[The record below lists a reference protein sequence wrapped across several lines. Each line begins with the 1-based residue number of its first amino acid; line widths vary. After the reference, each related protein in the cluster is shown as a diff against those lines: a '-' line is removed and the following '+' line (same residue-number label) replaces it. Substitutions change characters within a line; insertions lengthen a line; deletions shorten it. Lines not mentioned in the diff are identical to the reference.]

1 MARGKTKDMT
11 VGSPMRH
18 IIEFSVP
25 LLLGFLF
32 QQLYNIFDAM
42 IVGRFVG
49 LDALAAVG
57 STGSVNF
64 LIIGFCMGVCNG
76 FSIPLAQRFGAR
88 DNDGMKKYMMNA
100 IYLSVFFAVILT
112 VVTVVFCKQILVAMD
127 TPGDILALS
136 YNYIVIIL
144 AGIPVTFL
152 YNLISG
158 IIRAMGDSK
167 TPVYFLVMSSVINIV
182 LDLVLINVFSM
193 GVVGAAV
200 ATVVSQLVSGVCCVI
215 YSYKRYELLHV
226 EKRFRKIDGRSMGK
240 LLYVGIPMGLQY
252 SITAIGSVVLQKSV
266 NSLGKVAVASMTAG
280 GKVSMFFCCPYD
292 AMGSTMATYGGQNVG
307 AGKIDRLNK
316 GLFSVSVLGVAY
328 SIIALVFLAVAW
340 KPLVSLFIGEGES
353 MDVYSNAHM
362 VILYNALFYIPLA
375 FVNIVRFL
383 IQGMGYSQIAI
394 IAGIC
399 EMAARTFVGFMLVPQ
414 LGFKAACI
422 ASPVA
427 WVMADMFLFPAYFII
442 IKKMKRIAAR

>member
-1 MARGKTKDMT
+1 MVRGKTKDMT

-32 QQLYNIFDAM
+32 QQLYNVFDAM

-215 YSYKRYELLHV
+215 YSYKRYE
-226 EKRFRKIDGRSMGK
+226 RIR
-240 LLYVGIPMGLQY
+240 
-252 SITAIGSVVLQKSV
+252 
-266 NSLGKVAVASMTAG
+266 
-280 GKVSMFFCCPYD
+280 
-292 AMGSTMATYGGQNVG
+292 
-307 AGKIDRLNK
+307 
-316 GLFSVSVLGVAY
+316 
-328 SIIALVFLAVAW
+328 
-340 KPLVSLFIGEGES
+340 
-353 MDVYSNAHM
+353 
-362 VILYNALFYIPLA
+362 
-375 FVNIVRFL
+375 
-383 IQGMGYSQIAI
+383 
-394 IAGIC
+394 
-399 EMAARTFVGFMLVPQ
+399 
-414 LGFKAACI
+414 CI
-422 ASPVA
+422 
-427 WVMADMFLFPAYFII
+427 F
-442 IKKMKRIAAR
+442 